1 MLNFDIYYFLIS
13 LCIGFLGVY
22 LTPPEYIIVN
32 KTPTPLN
39 LKEIYTDKNGN
50 CYKYKMEDIVCTGKE
65 NDMTS
70 S

>member
-1 MLNFDIYYFLIS
+1 MNFDLYYFLIS

-39 LKEIYTDKNGN
+39 LDEIYTDKNGN
-50 CYKYKMEDIVCTGKE
+50 CFKYTMEEVVCNGKE
-65 NDMTS
+65 MDIITL
-70 S
+70 